1 MELSQ
6 ILVAAWISS
15 FQEEHILEATK
26 TTSTSQ
32 EILEESRSYK
42 LQNDF
47 PCQTTK
53 EDEKLWTTSSGEQ
66 SLKPKIEE
74 FSTSISADPL
84 CTSKINHPKE
94 EDWHRMMK
102 ERI

>member
-15 FQEEHILEATK
+15 FQEEHILEVAK

-32 EILEESRSYK
+32 EILVESRSYK

-53 EDEKLWTTSSGEQ
+53 EDKKLWTTSSGEK

-74 FSTSISADPL
+74 FSTSISANPL
-84 CTSKINHPKE
+84 CT
-94 EDWHRMMK
+94 
-102 ERI
+102 